1 MLIIPAWR
9 RATAPIASSVGAGI
23 GETRHGMAVPP
34 PRGPS
39 TRGRGPGKGTTEA
52 GQPEALALR
61 RKEQPDAPS
70 AGLGARLVVLPQPAQ
85 HDAAVLGQRPVLLLI
100 DDEGDGVDAIGSR
113 YRRPGW
119 DARRS
124 GQERPYANPEAARQ
138 AAHTTAVRP
147 AASGADER
155 VRAPSLFSA
164 LSQRL
169 QEFYIGTVEPSAFVQ
184 VGSPDH
190 DAVPQVREE
199 HSLVQLIQFSAD
211 DLH

>member
-23 GETRHGMAVPP
+23 GETRHGMGVPP

-39 TRGRGPGKGTTEA
+39 TCGRGPGKGTTEA
-52 GQPEALALR
+52 GQLEALALR

-70 AGLGARLVVLPQPAQ
+70 AGLGARLLVLLQPAQ
-85 HDAAVLGQRPVLLLI
+85 HDAAVLGQRPVLFLI
-100 DDEGDGVDAIGSR
+100 DDEGDGLDAIGSR

-138 AAHTTAVRP
+138 AAHTFTAVRP
-147 AASGADER
+147 AASRADGR
-155 VRAPSLFSA
+155 VVQGPPKSDAGRREPDLGGFRRSMSGCKIRTDQVIDR
-164 LSQRL
+164 SQ
-169 QEFYIGTVEPSAFVQ
+169 
-184 VGSPDH
+184 
-190 DAVPQVREE
+190 QVRCRHRFVERP
-199 HSLVQLIQFSAD
+199 LP
-211 DLH
+211 